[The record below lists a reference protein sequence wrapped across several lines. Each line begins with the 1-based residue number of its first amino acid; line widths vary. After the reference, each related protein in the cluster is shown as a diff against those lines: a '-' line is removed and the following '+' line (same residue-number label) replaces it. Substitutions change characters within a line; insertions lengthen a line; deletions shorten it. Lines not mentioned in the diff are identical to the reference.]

1 MCKNKYS
8 LKEKLNKERGSA
20 LLMTLLTTLVMATM
34 IGGYLNVTIN
44 GLIISDRSILNNTAL
59 NLGEAGVEEA
69 AWALNNKDW
78 TEWNEEGGMK
88 TRSIPGIALGAN
100 KSGDICIMV
109 DGFGGDPTII
119 AGGHSQSVY
128 GDEYEKQIK
137 VKLTRRSLFGNGLIA
152 RDTISFVGANVTVD
166 SFNSDNGD
174 YHTFFNRG
182 ANVTV
187 GSLSTA
193 ANAVNIQNA
202 NVFGYV
208 KTGGGEV
215 AVGPQGYVSDLVDP
229 PVHDPTR
236 ISRGLRTVLPE
247 ITAPTLSFPL
257 TSLPEG
263 NIKVIGSP
271 GSLFPQEYHF
281 TDLNIGSR
289 EYLIINGPVVIVV
302 DGDVDVKG
310 KLIVS
315 NYGNAT
321 FYVEDDFTEGG
332 RRGAINNNSVAS
344 AFTLYGTNETP
355 GEQSITLGGRSNLRA
370 AVFAPNAS
378 LKLNGGGGSGAFF
391 GAALVYDITFT
402 GTYVF
407 HFDEALNNFYGANP
421 KYKMESWTE
430 LMGENKI
437 DCSAHHN

>member
-1 MCKNKYS
+1 VSNYNF
-8 LKEKLNKERGSA
+8 KEQLNQERGSA
-20 LLMTLLTTLVMATM
+20 LLMTIIMTFVMALM

-44 GLIISDRSILNNTAL
+44 GLIISYRSVLNNTAL

-69 AWALNNKDW
+69 AWAINNKDW
-78 TEWNEEGGMK
+78 TDWNEIGNIK
-88 TRSIPGIALGAN
+88 TRSISNIDLGAN
-100 KSGDICIMV
+100 KSGDISIIV
-109 DGFGGDPTII
+109 EDFANDPTIYTE
-119 AGGHSQSVY
+119 GHSQSVY
-128 GDEYEKQIK
+128 GGDYNKQIE
-137 VKLTRRSLFGNGLIA
+137 VKLTRRSFFGNGLLA
-152 RDTISFVGANVTVD
+152 RNTISFVGANVTVD

-187 GSLSTA
+187 GSLSPT

-215 AVGPQGYVSDLVDP
+215 GVGPQGFVSDLVDP
-229 PVHDPTR
+229 PVHDPSR
-236 ISRGLRTVLPE
+236 ITRGLRTIIPE
-247 ITAPTLSFPL
+247 VTAPTLSFPH

-263 NIKVIGSP
+263 NFKVSGTP
-271 GSLFPQEYHF
+271 GSLFPQEYQF
-281 TDLNIGSR
+281 NDLNIGSR

-302 DGDVDVKG
+302 DGDVNVKG

-321 FYVEDDFTEGG
+321 IYVEDDFTVGG
-332 RRGAINNNSVAS
+332 RRGAINNIGVAS

-355 GEQSITLGGRSNLRA
+355 GEQNITLGGSSNLRA
-370 AVFAPNAS
+370 AVLAPNAS

-407 HFDEALNNFYGANP
+407 HFDEALNNYFGANP
-421 KYKMESWTE
+421 KYKMESWSE
-430 LMGENKI
+430 LSGEDKI
-437 DCSAHHN
+437 DFSTYPN